1 MATKQ
6 QKPREAYV
14 ECEVLPGMFPGEYL
28 AIFEALDPNDPN
40 RQIKVRV
47 LVDKEN
53 IEVGGVP
60 EKGKPARGQL
70 RVYVAEKKKG
80 YVLVILPQ
88 PGQPVGES
96 AVVHEDDL
104 AMAT

>member
-6 QKPREAYV
+6 QRPKEAYM

-28 AIFEALDPNDPN
+28 AIFGALDPNDPN
-40 RQIKVRV
+40 KQIKVRV

-53 IEVGGVP
+53 IEVEGVP
-60 EKGKPARGQL
+60 AKGKPARGQL
-70 RVYVAEKKKG
+70 RVYVADRQKG

-96 AVVHEDDL
+96 AVVHEDEL
-104 AMAT
+104 AMA

>member
-14 ECEVLPGMFPGEYL
+14 ECQVLPGMFPGEYL
-28 AIFEALDPNDPN
+28 AIFEAIDPSDSAK
-40 RQIKVRV
+40 RITVRV

-53 IEVGGVP
+53 LEVDGMP
-60 EKGKPARGQL
+60 ERGKPVRGRL
-70 RVYVAEKKKG
+70 KVYIVAKRNG
-80 YVLVILPQ
+80 YVSAVLPQ

-96 AVVHEDDL
+96 IVVREDELAV
-104 AMAT
+104 A